1 MKINLPLLAALI
13 TLGWSGSLA
22 AAPEDATLLTYGFP
36 GCDYTAQT
44 NHFDLGPGQS
54 VQLVLDLS
62 QCSEDYLGGLLYFGY
77 RSTKNSSR
85 PLTRKDGVLL
95 EIMEFGTLQA
105 IDPSD
110 YEGTSDMGFV
120 YIELDHSSLFVLSA
134 VNTNRRKTVRLRLR
148 ASSGL

>member
-1 MKINLPLLAALI
+1 MVRSTREPTRMPFASPTPSRRFRCIALLWEV
-13 TLGWSGSLA
+13 T
-22 AAPEDATLLTYGFP
+22 
-36 GCDYTAQT
+36 DYTAQT

-85 PLTRKDGVLL
+85 PLTRQDGVLL

-105 IDPSD
+105 LDPSD

-134 VNTNRRKTVRLRLR
+134 VNTNRRKTIRLRLR
-148 ASSGL
+148 ASCGL